1 MNDKR
6 ILNVSNLVAGYEIK
20 KGFVKAVDEVS
31 FTLDKGE
38 FLGIAGESGC
48 GKSTLAYGLM
58 KLLKDN
64 AVIKSGSI
72 NFNGQDIQ
80 AYSNEQMNQ
89 IRWVDMSMV
98 FQSAMNALNPVLTI
112 GEQLTDGIFA
122 HKDVSKEEAKNRALE
137 VLKLVDISADRFDAY
152 PHQLSG
158 GMKQRVMIAMGLI
171 LQPDL
176 IIMDEP
182 TTALDVVVQRT
193 IIEKIQDLRK
203 KFGFSVIF
211 ITHDLSLLVEISD
224 KLAIMYAGKIIE
236 YGNAN
241 EVFLHSLHP
250 YTKGL
255 MNSFPSLTGPIK
267 RMGGIEGKPPDL
279 LNPPKGCR
287 FAPRCDKSL
296 DICFKEYPETY
307 SKSENHW
314 VDCHLYNK
322 DGNSNG

>member
-1 MNDKR
+1 MDNNR
-6 ILNVSNLVAGYEIK
+6 ILNVANLVAGYEIK
-20 KGFVKAVDEVS
+20 KGFVKAVDNVS
-31 FTLDKGE
+31 FTLNKGE

-64 AVIKSGSI
+64 ALIKSGII
-72 NFNGQDIQ
+72 NFNGNDIQ
-80 AYSNEQMNQ
+80 SYSNEKMNQ

-112 GEQLTDGIFA
+112 GEQLTDAIFA
-122 HKDVSKEEAKNRALE
+122 HTNDSKEKAKGRALE
-137 VLKLVDISADRFDAY
+137 VLKLVDISADRFDSY

-171 LQPDL
+171 LKPDL

-203 KFGFSVIF
+203 EFNFSVIF

-224 KLAIMYAGKIIE
+224 KLAIMYAGKIVE
-236 YGNAN
+236 YGKASD
-241 EVFLHSLHP
+241 VFLHSLHP

-279 LNPPKGCR
+279 LNPPEGCR
-287 FAPRCDKSL
+287 FAPRCEKAME
-296 DICFKEYPETY
+296 ICFKEYPKTY
-307 SKSENHW
+307 VKSDKHW

-322 DGNSNG
+322 EGNVNG